1 MKMENKFINRIWNI
15 SMHFLKNK
23 GLNTF
28 ISDNKLLIYFV
39 GIYFCFEELF
49 DSLCNVYLLLILKY
63 FTVSVMSSI
72 VFVLLLAWILYNG
85 CRKYKRR
92 VLVSNKTI
100 GFSIFILFLWGKYRL
115 CTDSTYSLFTSSLSY
130 VDFIPFLV
138 GGYIA
143 LRLFRRAPKERN
155 DSSDGFFIDEPITC
169 SKEDL
174 LNRKIDAYDAAEKL
188 LATKTENNAFTF
200 GIVAPWGNGKTSFL
214 YMMKEHIDAKNADD
228 VVTISFHPWKYGKS
242 SNLTYLF
249 FEELSKALAPYST
262 IFSLDI
268 IRYART
274 VSSIENSTMKF
285 LGSILGCLVP
295 QTVEEQ
301 YEDLKKKISNIQ
313 RKIVVFIDDIDRLGA
328 NEIEEL
334 FRLVRNTSN
343 LPSMYFVMAYDKKYV
358 VDTLNSIFP
367 SHSLSY
373 SQKILQEE
381 FFLPVIKNNELKA
394 VLREK
399 LSVFLNSEEME
410 QVDKLL
416 NRELFNSI
424 DVFNYIGTLRD
435 IKRLAN
441 ALRLHPRKLHG
452 EIDICDYIILEILRQ
467 QYFLVLELIVDRKDD
482 ILLLNNSG
490 KYVYFNGKNGPKEK
504 DDILAKMY
512 HFKGFDILGY
522 IEEKSEELSVPKAKI
537 DSLKKLLDAL
547 WGEYRTYSSKGIN
560 VPEYTQRYLYSS
572 ILDSDVSD
580 VEFDKIWQFSFDEM
594 KSTLKEWMENKS
606 YSLVDKVEKREVA
619 NKADTYKQLHMLF
632 YIGSIGHNYV
642 PDFRVIV
649 ERIKMLKDMNGESH
663 DYLAEDKEEFLNCL
677 YENGTNSF
685 MLGFLCKLFYN
696 GSFEEDFILSED
708 EVIKIQQDLFLQ
720 YIKVSHPMND
730 VLDCWRDTSHD
741 VWIADSNGDTH
752 PKKMEHTE
760 VSRKAMKDYAINH
773 IERFAEHTIS
783 CSLPIIDRK
792 YRINGI
798 VLQIWESWDEYYK
811 DVNRLNV
818 KTAKLQEYK
827 DFLEKIKEFGFK
839 KSVSFN
845 FKELHIE
852 Q

>member
-1 MKMENKFINRIWNI
+1 MKIIINCKLINRGWDN
-15 SMHFLKNK
+15 LR
-23 GLNTF
+23 TF
-28 ISDNKLLIYFV
+28 IFDNKLLVCCIGAYL
-39 GIYFCFEELF
+39 CFDKTLESLF
-49 DSLCNVYLLLILKY
+49 AAYLLPIMKG
-63 FTVSVMSSI
+63 FTVSMMST
-72 VFVLLLAWILYNG
+72 VVLVILLVCIIADFF
-85 CRKYKRR
+85 RKYQKRI
-92 VLVSNKTI
+92 LVSNQTV
-100 GFSIFILFLWGKYRL
+100 GFWLFMLFLWGKYRL
-115 CTDSTYSLFTSSLSY
+115 GADSAYISYIPFLCY
-130 VDFIPFLV
+130 VDFIPVLT
-138 GGYIA
+138 GKYLI
-143 LRLFRRAPKERN
+143 LRLFRSVSMKGEI
-155 DSSDGFFIDEPITC
+155 SSDGFLADEPITR
-169 SKEDL
+169 SEDDL
-174 LNRKIDAYDAAEKL
+174 LGRKIYAHDAAEKL
-188 LATKTENNAFTF
+188 LATNTEKNAFTF
-200 GIVAPWGNGKTSFL
+200 GVVAPWGNGKTSFL
-214 YMMKEHIDAKNADD
+214 YMLKEHIDNNWAGD

-249 FEELSKALAPYST
+249 FEELSKSLAPYST
-262 IFSLDI
+262 SFSYDI

-274 VSSIENSTMKF
+274 VSSIENSTTKF
-285 LGSILGCLVP
+285 LGSILGCFAS

-301 YEDLKKKISNIQ
+301 YEDLKKNISNIQ

-381 FFLPVIKNNELKA
+381 FFLPVIKNNVLKA
-394 VLREK
+394 VLREN

-424 DVFNYIGTLRD
+424 DVFSYIGTLRD

-441 ALRLHPRKLHG
+441 ALRLHLRKLHG

-467 QYFLVLELIVDRKDD
+467 QYLFVLELIVNRKDD

-522 IEEKSEELSVPKAKI
+522 IEENSEELSVPKAKI

-547 WGEYRTYSSKGIN
+547 WGEFRTYSSKGIN

-572 ILDSDVSD
+572 ILDSEVSD
-580 VEFDKIWQFSFDEM
+580 VEFDKIWQFPFDEM
-594 KSTLKEWMENKS
+594 KSTLQEWMVNKS
-606 YSLVDKVEKREVA
+606 YSLVDKVEKRKVA

-632 YIGSIGHNYV
+632 YMGSIGHKYV

-649 ERIKMLKDMNGESH
+649 ERIKMLKEMNGESR

-677 YENGTNSF
+677 YENGINSF

-720 YIKVSHPMND
+720 YIEADHPISE
-730 VLDCWRDTSHD
+730 VLDCWLDTSHD
-741 VWIADSNGDTH
+741 VWIADSNGDRH
-752 PKKMEHTE
+752 PEKMEHTE

-773 IERFAEHTIS
+773 ITEFVEYTIS
-783 CSLPIIDRK
+783 CSLPYTSRK

-811 DVNRLNV
+811 DVNSLCIQSS
-818 KTAKLQEYK
+818 KLEEYK
-827 DFLEKIKEFGFK
+827 KFLEKIKGTNFTSPVNFH
-839 KSVSFN
+839 FN
-845 FKELHIE
+845 EMHIKP
-852 Q
+852 

>member
-1 MKMENKFINRIWNI
+1 MKIIINCKSINRVWDN
-15 SMHFLKNK
+15 LR
-23 GLNTF
+23 TF
-28 ISDNKLLIYFV
+28 IFDNKLLVCFI
-39 GIYFCFEELF
+39 GAYFCFDKTLESLF
-49 DSLCNVYLLLILKY
+49 AAYLLPILKG
-63 FTVSVMSSI
+63 FTVSVMSTV
-72 VFVLLLAWILYNG
+72 VFVILLVWIVIDIF
-85 CRKYKRR
+85 RKFHRR
-92 VLVSNKTI
+92 FIVSNQTV
-100 GFSIFILFLWGKYRL
+100 GFWLFMLVLWGKYRL
-115 CTDSTYSLFTSSLSY
+115 GADSAYTSYIPFLCY
-130 VDFIPFLV
+130 VDFIPVLTGEYLLLGLLCRIFKKEKNFT
-138 GGYIA
+138 GG
-143 LRLFRRAPKERN
+143 F
-155 DSSDGFFIDEPITC
+155 GVDEPIT
-169 SKEDL
+169 SSEEDL

-214 YMMKEHIDAKNADD
+214 YMMKEHIEAKNADD
-228 VVTISFHPWKYGKS
+228 VVIMSFNPWKYGKS

-262 IFSLDI
+262 IFSRDI
-268 IRYART
+268 IRYARS

-358 VDTLNSIFP
+358 VDTLKNMFP

-373 SQKILQEE
+373 TEKILQEE
-381 FFLPVIKNNELKA
+381 LFLPIIKGNELKA

-424 DVFNYIGTLRD
+424 DVFNYMETLRD
-435 IKRLAN
+435 IKRFAN
-441 ALRLHPRKLHG
+441 ALYLHLRKLHG

-467 QYFLVLELIVDRKDD
+467 QYPFVLELIVDRKKD

-490 KYVYFNGKNGPKEK
+490 KYVYFNGENGPEEKEG
-504 DDILAKMY
+504 ILAKMY
-512 HFKGFDILGY
+512 PFKGFDILEY
-522 IEEKSEELSVPKAKI
+522 IEANSEALSVPKAKI

-572 ILDSDVSD
+572 ILDSEVSD
-580 VEFDKIWQFSFDEM
+580 VEFDKIWLSPFDEV
-594 KSTLKEWMENKS
+594 KSTLKKWMVNKS
-606 YSLVDKVEKREVA
+606 YSLVDKVEKRKVA
-619 NKADTYKQLHMLF
+619 DKADTYKQLHMLF
-632 YIGSIGHNYV
+632 YIGSIGHKYV
-642 PDFRVIV
+642 PDFHVII
-649 ERIKMLKDMNGESH
+649 ERIKMLKEMNVESH
-663 DYLAEDKEEFLNCL
+663 DYLAEDKEEFLKCL
-677 YENGTNSF
+677 YENGINSF
-685 MLGFLCKLFYN
+685 MLGFLSKLFCN
-696 GSFEEDFILSED
+696 GSFDDDFILSED

-720 YIKVSHPMND
+720 YIKEYHPMND

-741 VWIADSNGDTH
+741 VWIADSSGH
-752 PKKMEHTE
+752 SRPEKMEHTE

-773 IERFAEHTIS
+773 IEEFAENTIS
-783 CSLPIIDRK
+783 FWRPNTDRQ
-792 YRINGI
+792 YYISD
-798 VLQIWESWDEYYK
+798 VVSHIWQSWDEYYK
-811 DVNRLNV
+811 YVNSLNIQSV
-818 KTAKLQEYK
+818 KLNEYK
-827 DFLEKIKEFGFK
+827 KFLEEFK
-839 KSVSFN
+839 KADFKNSVYFD
-845 FKELHIE
+845 FKEMHFDL
-852 Q
+852 

>member
-1 MKMENKFINRIWNI
+1 MKIIINCKSINRVWDN
-15 SMHFLKNK
+15 LR
-23 GLNTF
+23 TF
-28 ISDNKLLIYFV
+28 IFDNKLLVCFI
-39 GIYFCFEELF
+39 GAYFCFDKTLESLF
-49 DSLCNVYLLLILKY
+49 AAYLLPILKG
-63 FTVSVMSSI
+63 FTVSVMSTVVFAILLVWI
-72 VFVLLLAWILYNG
+72 VIDIF
-85 CRKYKRR
+85 RKFHRR
-92 VLVSNKTI
+92 FIVSNQTV
-100 GFSIFILFLWGKYRL
+100 GFWLFMLVLWGKYRL
-115 CTDSTYSLFTSSLSY
+115 GADSAYTSYIPCLCY
-130 VDFIPFLV
+130 VDFIPVLTGEYLLLGLLCRIFKIEKNFT
-138 GGYIA
+138 GG
-143 LRLFRRAPKERN
+143 F
-155 DSSDGFFIDEPITC
+155 GVDEPIT
-169 SKEDL
+169 SSEEDL

-214 YMMKEHIDAKNADD
+214 YMMKEHIDAEFADD

-262 IFSLDI
+262 IFSRDI

-274 VSSIENSTMKF
+274 VSSIENPTMKF

-343 LPSMYFVMAYDKKYV
+343 LPFMYFVMAYDKKYV
-358 VDTLNSIFP
+358 VDTLKNMFP

-373 SQKILQEE
+373 TEKILQEE
-381 FFLPVIKNNELKA
+381 FFLPIIKSNELKA

-424 DVFNYIGTLRD
+424 DVFSYIGSLRD

-467 QYFLVLELIVDRKDD
+467 QYPFVLELIVDRKDD
-482 ILLLNNSG
+482 ILLFNNSG

-504 DDILAKMY
+504 DDTLAKMY

-522 IEEKSEELSVPKAKI
+522 IEENSEALSVPKAKI

-547 WGEYRTYSSKGIN
+547 WGEYRTHSSKGIN
-560 VPEYTQRYLYSS
+560 DPEYTQRYFYSS
-572 ILDSDVSD
+572 ILDSEVSD
-580 VEFDKIWQFSFDEM
+580 VEFEEIWLSTFDKM
-594 KSTLKEWMENKS
+594 KSTLKKWMVNKS
-606 YSLVDKVEKREVA
+606 YSLVEKVEKRKVA

-632 YIGSIGHNYV
+632 YMGSIGYKCV
-642 PDFRVIV
+642 PKFRVIV
-649 ERIKMLKDMNGESH
+649 ERIKMLKEMNDESR

-677 YENGTNSF
+677 YENGINSF
-685 MLGFLCKLFYN
+685 MLGFLSKLFCN
-696 GSFEEDFILSED
+696 GSFDEDFILSED

-720 YIKVSHPMND
+720 YIEADHPMND

-741 VWIADSNGDTH
+741 VWIVDSNGDRH

-773 IERFAEHTIS
+773 ITEFVEYTIS
-783 CSLPIIDRK
+783 CSLPYTSRK

-811 DVNRLNV
+811 DVNSLCIQSS
-818 KTAKLQEYK
+818 KLEEYK
-827 DFLEKIKEFGFK
+827 KFLEKIKGTNFASPVNFH
-839 KSVSFN
+839 FN
-845 FKELHIE
+845 EMHIKP
-852 Q
+852 

>member
-1 MKMENKFINRIWNI
+1 MKIIINCKSINRVWDN
-15 SMHFLKNK
+15 LR
-23 GLNTF
+23 TF
-28 ISDNKLLIYFV
+28 IFDNKLLVCFI
-39 GIYFCFEELF
+39 GAYFCFDKTLESLF
-49 DSLCNVYLLLILKY
+49 AAYLLPILKG
-63 FTVSVMSSI
+63 FTVSVMSTV
-72 VFVLLLAWILYNG
+72 VFVILLVWIVIDIF
-85 CRKYKRR
+85 RKFHRR
-92 VLVSNKTI
+92 FIVSNQTV
-100 GFSIFILFLWGKYRL
+100 GFWLFMLVLWGKYRL
-115 CTDSTYSLFTSSLSY
+115 GADSAYTSYIPFLCY
-130 VDFIPFLV
+130 VDFIPVLTGEYLLLGLLCRIFKKEKNFT
-138 GGYIA
+138 GG
-143 LRLFRRAPKERN
+143 F
-155 DSSDGFFIDEPITC
+155 GVDEPIT
-169 SKEDL
+169 SSEEDL

-214 YMMKEHIDAKNADD
+214 YMMKEHIEAKNADD
-228 VVTISFHPWKYGKS
+228 VVIMSFHPWKYGKS

-262 IFSLDI
+262 IFSRDI
-268 IRYART
+268 IRYARS

-301 YEDLKKKISNIQ
+301 YEDLKKKISNMQ

-343 LPSMYFVMAYDKKYV
+343 LPFMYFVMAYDKKYV
-358 VDTLNSIFP
+358 VDTLKNMFP

-373 SQKILQEE
+373 TEKILQEE
-381 FFLPVIKNNELKA
+381 FFLPIIKSNELKA

-424 DVFNYIGTLRD
+424 DVFSYIGSLRD

-467 QYFLVLELIVDRKDD
+467 QYPFVLELIVDRKDD
-482 ILLLNNSG
+482 ILLFNNSG

-504 DDILAKMY
+504 DDTLAKMY

-522 IEEKSEELSVPKAKI
+522 IEENSEALSVPKAKI

-547 WGEYRTYSSKGIN
+547 WGEYRTHSSKGIN
-560 VPEYTQRYLYSS
+560 DPEYTQRYFYSS
-572 ILDSDVSD
+572 ILDSEVSD
-580 VEFDKIWQFSFDEM
+580 VEFEEIWLSTFDKM
-594 KSTLKEWMENKS
+594 KSTLKKWMVNKS
-606 YSLVDKVEKREVA
+606 YSLVEKVEKRKVA

-632 YIGSIGHNYV
+632 YMGSIGYKCV
-642 PDFRVIV
+642 PKFRVIV
-649 ERIKMLKDMNGESH
+649 ERIKMLKEMNDESR

-677 YENGTNSF
+677 YENGINSF
-685 MLGFLCKLFYN
+685 MLGFLSKLFCN
-696 GSFEEDFILSED
+696 GSFDEDFILSED

-720 YIKVSHPMND
+720 YIEADHPMND

-741 VWIADSNGDTH
+741 VWIVDSNGDRH

-773 IERFAEHTIS
+773 ITEFVEYTIS
-783 CSLPIIDRK
+783 CSLPYTSRK

-811 DVNRLNV
+811 DVNSLCIQSS
-818 KTAKLQEYK
+818 KLEEYK
-827 DFLEKIKEFGFK
+827 KFLEKIKGTNFASPVNFH
-839 KSVSFN
+839 FN
-845 FKELHIE
+845 EMHIKP
-852 Q
+852 

>member
-1 MKMENKFINRIWNI
+1 MGNKFIKRVWNKCMHFMENKGLDT
-15 SMHFLKNK
+15 FL
-23 GLNTF
+23 
-28 ISDNKLLIYFV
+28 SDNELLICFV
-39 GIYFCFEELF
+39 GFYFCFEELF
-49 DSLCNVYLLLILKY
+49 DSLCNVYLLPILKY
-63 FTVSVMSSI
+63 FTVSVMSII
-72 VFVLLLAWILYNG
+72 VFALLFVWIVYNG

-100 GFSIFILFLWGKYRL
+100 GFSIFIFFLWGKYRL
-115 CTDSTYSLFTSSLSY
+115 CTDSAYSLFTSSLSY
-130 VDFIPFLV
+130 VDFIPLLV
-138 GGYIA
+138 GGYIF
-143 LRLFRRAPKERN
+143 LRLFRRAPKEGN
-155 DSSDGFFIDEPITC
+155 DSSDGFFIDEPIT
-169 SKEDL
+169 SSEEDL

-214 YMMKEHIDAKNADD
+214 YMMKEHIDAEFADD

-262 IFSLDI
+262 IFSRDI

-274 VSSIENSTMKF
+274 VSSIENPTMKF

-343 LPSMYFVMAYDKKYV
+343 LPFMYFVMAYDKKYV
-358 VDTLNSIFP
+358 VDTLKNMFP

-373 SQKILQEE
+373 TEKILQEE
-381 FFLPVIKNNELKA
+381 FFLPIIKSNELKA

-424 DVFNYIGTLRD
+424 DVFSYIGSLRD

-467 QYFLVLELIVDRKDD
+467 QYPFVLELIVDRKDD
-482 ILLLNNSG
+482 ILLFNNSG

-504 DDILAKMY
+504 DDTLAKMY

-522 IEEKSEELSVPKAKI
+522 IEENSEALSVPKAKI

-547 WGEYRTYSSKGIN
+547 WGEYRTHSSKGIN
-560 VPEYTQRYLYSS
+560 DPEYTQRYFYSS
-572 ILDSDVSD
+572 ILDSEVSD
-580 VEFDKIWQFSFDEM
+580 VEFEEIWLSTFDKM
-594 KSTLKEWMENKS
+594 KSTLKKWMVNKS
-606 YSLVDKVEKREVA
+606 YSLVEKVEKRKVA

-632 YIGSIGHNYV
+632 YMGSIGYKCV
-642 PDFRVIV
+642 PKFRVIV
-649 ERIKMLKDMNGESH
+649 ERIKMLKEMNDESR

-677 YENGTNSF
+677 YENGINSF
-685 MLGFLCKLFYN
+685 MLGFLSKLFCN
-696 GSFEEDFILSED
+696 GSFDEDFILSED

-720 YIKVSHPMND
+720 YIEVDHPMND

-741 VWIADSNGDTH
+741 VWIVDSNGDRH

-773 IERFAEHTIS
+773 ITEFVEYTIS
-783 CSLPIIDRK
+783 CSLPYTSRK

-811 DVNRLNV
+811 DVNSLCIQSS
-818 KTAKLQEYK
+818 KLEEYK
-827 DFLEKIKEFGFK
+827 KFLEKIKGTNFASPVNFH
-839 KSVSFN
+839 FN
-845 FKELHIE
+845 EMHIKP
-852 Q
+852 

>member
-1 MKMENKFINRIWNI
+1 MKIIINCKSINRVWDN
-15 SMHFLKNK
+15 LR
-23 GLNTF
+23 TF
-28 ISDNKLLIYFV
+28 IFDNKLLVCFI
-39 GIYFCFEELF
+39 GAYFCFDKTLESLF
-49 DSLCNVYLLLILKY
+49 AAYLLPILKG
-63 FTVSVMSSI
+63 FTVSVMSTV
-72 VFVLLLAWILYNG
+72 VFVILLVWIVIDIF
-85 CRKYKRR
+85 RKFHRR
-92 VLVSNKTI
+92 FIVSNQTV
-100 GFSIFILFLWGKYRL
+100 GFWLFMLVLWGKYRL
-115 CTDSTYSLFTSSLSY
+115 GADSAYTSYIPFLCY
-130 VDFIPFLV
+130 VDFIPVLTGEYLLLGLLCRIFKKEKNFT
-138 GGYIA
+138 GG
-143 LRLFRRAPKERN
+143 F
-155 DSSDGFFIDEPITC
+155 GVDEPIT
-169 SKEDL
+169 SSEEDL

-214 YMMKEHIDAKNADD
+214 YMMKEHIEAKNADD
-228 VVTISFHPWKYGKS
+228 VVIMSFHPWKYGKS

-262 IFSLDI
+262 IFSRDI
-268 IRYART
+268 IRYARS

-301 YEDLKKKISNIQ
+301 YEDLKKKISNMQ

-358 VDTLNSIFP
+358 VDTLKNMFP

-373 SQKILQEE
+373 TEKILQEE
-381 FFLPVIKNNELKA
+381 LFLPIIKGNELKA

-399 LSVFLNSEEME
+399 LSVFLNTEEMG

-424 DVFNYIGTLRD
+424 DVFDYLGNIRD

-441 ALRLHPRKLHG
+441 ALYLHLRKLHG

-467 QYFLVLELIVDRKDD
+467 QYPFVLELIVDRKKD

-490 KYVYFNGKNGPKEK
+490 KYVYFNGENGPEEKEG
-504 DDILAKMY
+504 ILAKMY
-512 HFKGFDILGY
+512 PFKGFDILEY
-522 IEEKSEELSVPKAKI
+522 IEANSEALSVPKAKI

-572 ILDSDVSD
+572 ILDSEVSD
-580 VEFDKIWQFSFDEM
+580 VEFEEKWLSPFEEM
-594 KSTLKEWMENKS
+594 KPTLKEWMVNKS
-606 YSLVDKVEKREVA
+606 YSLVKNVEEINA
-619 NKADTYKQLHMLF
+619 ENKADVYKLLHMLF
-632 YIGSIGHNYV
+632 YIGSIGDRYV
-642 PDFRVIV
+642 PEFQVMV
-649 ERIKMLKDMNGESH
+649 ERIKKLKKMNVESH
-663 DYLAEDKEEFLNCL
+663 DYLAEDKEEFLKCL
-677 YENGTNSF
+677 YENGINSF
-685 MLGFLCKLFYN
+685 MLGFLCKLFRK

-708 EVIKIQQDLFLQ
+708 EVVKIQQDLFLQ
-720 YIKVSHPMND
+720 YIKEYHPMND

-741 VWIADSNGDTH
+741 VWIADSSGH
-752 PKKMEHTE
+752 SRPEKMEHTE

-773 IERFAEHTIS
+773 IEEFAENTIS
-783 CSLPIIDRK
+783 FWRPNTDQQYSIS
-792 YRINGI
+792 G
-798 VLQIWESWDEYYK
+798 VVSHIWQSWDEYYK
-811 DVNRLNV
+811 YVNSINIQS
-818 KTAKLQEYK
+818 AKLNEYK
-827 DFLEKIKEFGFK
+827 NFLEEFKKAGFK
-839 KSVSFN
+839 NSVYFD
-845 FKELHIE
+845 FKEMHFDS
-852 Q
+852 